1 MLEKKKIFFEN
12 FKLSVITIKKVKL
25 FFIYKKFFFVII
37 KHNNTLL
44 KKNSNFFG
52 VFLQNEKIFF
62 FKKNKNIHPEPKNEN
77 FFKKVQIFL
86 RQLYLYNFCKIKFT
100 GKGYK
105 IKKKKN
111 LFSFLFNRSHR
122 TKIWFFGFFFKKFKK
137 YKIYIQSSQKLYKS
151 INDTL
156 KIRYVNIFTKRGL
169 RLVRQK
175 IFKKKGKK

>member
-122 TKIWFFGFFFKKFKK
+122 TKI
-137 YKIYIQSSQKLYKS
+137 
-151 INDTL
+151 
-156 KIRYVNIFTKRGL
+156 
-169 RLVRQK
+169 
-175 IFKKKGKK
+175 